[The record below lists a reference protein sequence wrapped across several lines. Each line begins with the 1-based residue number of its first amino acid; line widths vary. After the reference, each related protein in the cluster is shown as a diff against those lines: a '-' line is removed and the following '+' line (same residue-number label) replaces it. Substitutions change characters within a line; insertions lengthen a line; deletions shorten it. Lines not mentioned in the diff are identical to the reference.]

1 MSSLSPRTV
10 CLQSAF
16 LLLSSR
22 ACCSKFTRGEL
33 IQILGV
39 VVVDAATFFPRVFIT
54 IGKESAAAD
63 HFDYFIITRDLLLCS
78 WTVSVCVFL
87 LWKSGRVEEQPK
99 QQPKRCRRQT
109 QEFAT
114 GFIPHV
120 NHSGR
125 LSRQQQQRNTSQTR
139 SLLSPA
145 HPST

>member
-10 CLQSAF
+10 IHYRV
-16 LLLSSR
+16 LLLSSL

-39 VVVDAATFFPRVFIT
+39 VVDAATFSPRVLIT
-54 IGKESAAAD
+54 IGKESDAATAD

-109 QEFAT
+109 QVAT
-114 GFIPHV
+114 GFFPHV